1 VFVLLIKKYHM
12 KKLAMHWKILIGMIL
27 GLLFG
32 LLMKNLELKG
42 IVVDWVKPFGTVFIN
57 LLKMIA
63 VPLIVVSLIVGLS
76 DLKDISK
83 LSKLGGRTVLFY
95 LCSTIIAVSIG
106 LFLANII
113 KPGSYINEDSR
124 KSLLENFSIDAGQK
138 IELAAK
144 AKSNGP
150 LQPLVDIVPDNFF
163 AALSDNG
170 SMLKVILFV
179 ILIGIGLILIEEE
192 KAKPVV
198 DFFKGLNEVIMK
210 IIDIIMLF
218 SPYGVFALMA
228 ALMVEIPDFST
239 LGALGIYGLTV
250 LLGLMLMTFVLY
262 PSLLLIF
269 AKVNPIRFFKAIAP
283 AQLLAFSTSSSAATL
298 PVTMECVTENLGVD
312 EEVSSFVLPL
322 GATVNMD
329 GTSLYQAV
337 AAIFIAQAMLPAPL
351 DFHTQLM
358 IVVTATL
365 ASIGSAAVPS
375 AGMVMLVIVLGQAGI
390 PEAGL
395 ALIFAIDR
403 PLDMCRTVVNVTSDS
418 TIATI
423 VAKSVGKLNIPKE
436 S

>member
-1 VFVLLIKKYHM
+1 M
-12 KKLAMHWKILIGMIL
+12 KLPLHWKIVIGMVA

-32 LLMKNLELKG
+32 YLMKNLEMKG
-42 IVVDWVKPFGTVFIN
+42 IVVDWVKPFGTIFIN

-83 LSKLGGRTVLFY
+83 LSKLGGRTVIFY
-95 LCSTIIAVSIG
+95 LFSTVTAVSIG
-106 LFLANII
+106 LVLANVI
-113 KPGSYINEDSR
+113 KPGSFINEESR
-124 KSLLENFSIDAGQK
+124 KSLLENFAGDAAQK
-138 IELAAK
+138 IELAEK
-144 AKSNGP
+144 AKHSGP

-163 AALSDNG
+163 NALSDNG
-170 SMLKVILFV
+170 SMLQVILFV
-179 ILIGIGLILIEEE
+179 ILIGIGLILIDEQ

-198 DFFKGLNEVIMK
+198 DFFKGLNDVIMK
-210 IIDIIMLF
+210 IIDIIM
-218 SPYGVFALMA
+218 SAAPIGVFALMA

-239 LGALGIYGLTV
+239 LGALGIYALTV
-250 LLGLMLMTFVLY
+250 LTGLLIMTFIFYPTLLY
-262 PSLLLIF
+262 TI

-298 PVTMECVTENLGVD
+298 PVTMERVTEHVGVD

-337 AAIFIAQAMLPAPL
+337 AAIFIAQAMLPEPL
-351 DFHTQLM
+351 DLQTQLM
-358 IVVTATL
+358 IIVTATL

-403 PLDMCRTVVNVTSDS
+403 PLDMCRTVTNITSD
-418 TIATI
+418 ATVATL
-423 VAKSVGKLNIPKE
+423 VAKSVGKLHEPPLTKE
-436 S
+436 E

>member
-1 VFVLLIKKYHM
+1 MIKKM
-12 KKLAMHWKILIGMIL
+12 ALHWKILIGMIL

-32 LLMKNLELKG
+32 LIMKNLEQKG
-42 IVVDWVKPFGTVFIN
+42 IVIDWVKPFGTIFIN

-63 VPLIVVSLIVGLS
+63 VPLIVVSLIVGLA

-95 LCSTIIAVSIG
+95 LCTTVIAVSLG
-106 LFLANII
+106 LVLANII
-113 KPGSYINEDSR
+113 KPGSFINETSR
-124 KSLLENFSIDAGQK
+124 KSLLQNFSGDASQK
-138 IELAAK
+138 IELADK
-144 AKSNGP
+144 TKSSGP
-150 LQPLVDIVPDNFF
+150 LQPIIDIVPDNFF
-163 AALSDNG
+163 HALADNG
-170 SMLKVILFV
+170 SMLQVIFFV

-198 DFFKGLNEVIMK
+198 DFFKGMNDVILK
-210 IIDIIMLF
+210 IIDIVMLF

-228 ALMVEIPDFST
+228 ALMVEIPDFTT

-250 LLGLMLMTFVLY
+250 LLGLMVMSFVLY

-269 AKVNPIRFFKAIAP
+269 AKVNPITFFKAIAP

-298 PVTMECVTENLGVD
+298 PVTMECVTDNLGVD

-337 AAIFIAQAMLPAPL
+337 AAIFIAQAMLPLPL
-351 DFHTQLM
+351 DLNTQLM

-403 PLDMCRTVVNVTSDS
+403 PLDMCRTVVNITSDA
-418 TIATI
+418 TVATI
-423 VAKSVGKLNIPKE
+423 VAKSVGKLNPPKE
-436 S
+436 RI

>member
-1 VFVLLIKKYHM
+1 M
-12 KKLAMHWKILIGMIL
+12 KKIAMHWKILIGMTL

-32 LLMKNLELKG
+32 FLMKNLEQKG
-42 IVVDWVKPFGTVFIN
+42 LVVDWIKPFGTIFIN

-95 LCSTIIAVSIG
+95 LCSTIIAVSLG
-106 LFLANII
+106 LGLANII

-124 KSLLENFSIDAGQK
+124 QSLLENFSTDANQK
-138 IELAAK
+138 IDLAAN
-144 AKSNGP
+144 AKSSGP
-150 LQPLVDIVPDNFF
+150 LQPLVDIVPSNFF

-250 LLGLMLMTFVLY
+250 LLGLFIMTFILY

-269 AKVNPIRFFKAIAP
+269 ARVNPIRFFKAIAP

-337 AAIFIAQAMLPAPL
+337 AAIFIAQAMLPYPL
-351 DFHTQLM
+351 DLHTQLM

-423 VAKSVGKLNIPKE
+423 VANSVGKLHSK
-436 S
+436 SK